1 MPVVSVTSEV
11 SANTSFQNAA
21 AKSARPDSEPAGNDS
36 FAALVGSNT
45 AASNNDTRTQDKP
58 PAPRRS
64 DDTQAASNSR
74 ARDNAASD
82 RADNAAR
89 NESNDR
95 NAAANAR
102 SDKARED
109 GKSCRRAEKGGAI
122 MLRSFTATRVR
133 P

>member
-21 AKSARPDSEPAGNDS
+21 AKSARPDSESAGNDS
-36 FAALVGSNT
+36 FAALVGSNK
-45 AASNNDTRTQDKP
+45 AASNNDTRTQDNA

-74 ARDNAASD
+74 ARDNAAASD

-95 NAAANAR
+95 VAGHRLFRILQSVR
-102 SDKARED
+102 S
-109 GKSCRRAEKGGAI
+109 S
-122 MLRSFTATRVR
+122 
-133 P
+133 